1 LISFANI
8 SLNSSKYSA
17 ILSDGFSSAVAF
29 VVVYSPVIEEL
40 NKNRKLMDAINGPRP
55 KKA

>member
-1 LISFANI
+1 M
-8 SLNSSKYSA
+8 YSA
-17 ILSDGFSSAVAF
+17 ILLDGFSSAVAF

-55 KKA
+55 KKHK